1 MSSKIKIFD
10 LFTTEKDQRSLM
22 ILDRDLPRLLPG
34 QRRQHV
40 VVHGRAARAH
50 PEQRDG
56 GGVTAIVG
64 DVLLD
69 PPAVWEDI
77 VINMSGFMAEGAFSF
92 LP

>member
-1 MSSKIKIFD
+1 
-10 LFTTEKDQRSLM
+10 M

-56 GGVTAIVG
+56 GGVAAIVG

-69 PPAVWEDI
+69 PPEVWEDI
-77 VINMSGFMAEGAFSF
+77 QNVRIYGGRRFFLFAMSFSD
-92 LP
+92 